1 MHVTLPVWPILARAP
16 LVVVAHAET
25 RGGTLDRGMGH
36 ISRSR
41 LVAAAT
47 VDHSWLLE
55 MVQSRSTAVMLYGS
69 YARGDSTPSSDI
81 DLLQL
86 SESGIGHDSVGRVSI
101 TTYSPAQLRSMCEV
115 GSLFALHLVSEG
127 VVLRDPSGMLGATLA
142 AYQAPSSYAP
152 LRGEVK
158 LVAQVLDASDGEIAA
173 NPAGFARLALYLV
186 RTAAILNHIEST
198 GSPCFAIP
206 ELASSLRQPQL
217 IEVFSGREDSESL
230 NADRLRLARS
240 HLEKLLGG
248 TIHNSHG
255 SVAAFAVNVEVD
267 HPIAAR
273 LALRLL
279 GGERE
284 LGYGDLL
291 LDPLI
296 PPP

>member
-1 MHVTLPVWPILARAP
+1 
-16 LVVVAHAET
+16 
-25 RGGTLDRGMGH
+25 
-36 ISRSR
+36 
-41 LVAAAT
+41 
-47 VDHSWLLE
+47 
-55 MVQSRSTAVMLYGS
+55 MLYGS
-69 YARGDSTPSSDI
+69 LARGDSTASSDI

-86 SESGIGHDSVGRVSI
+86 DERGIGHDNVGRVSI
-101 TTYSPAQLRSMCEV
+101 STYSPAQLRSMCEM

-127 VVLRDPSGMLGATLA
+127 VVLRDPSGILGATLA

-152 LRGEVK
+152 VREEVE
-158 LVAQVLDASDGEIAA
+158 LVAQILDASDVEIAA
-173 NPAGFARLALYLV
+173 NPGGFARLALYLV

-198 GSPCFAIP
+198 GLPCFAIP
-206 ELASSLRQPQL
+206 ELASSLRQPELVQ
-217 IEVFSGREDSESL
+217 VFDGREDNENL
-230 NADRLRLARS
+230 NADRLRLARG

-248 TIHNSHG
+248 AIHNSHG

-279 GGERE
+279 GGDRD

-291 LDPLI
+291 LDPLT